1 MLTNNKIL
9 KFAQN
14 VMKSVG
20 PGHSES
26 VYQCALVSLFFTC
39 GIPAMTE
46 VFIPY
51 MVNGICVGMGRADIL
66 TNTYLIELKANQKE
80 NLHNVEQAKLQLIKY
95 LKAMHLQGASP
106 RKGIL
111 LLFNTPSN
119 GLYEKRITMINV
131 SHEDVLQSLKD
142 NDENGKI
149 LQNKKKNILD
159 ILNRF
164 NYINNSI

>member
-66 TNTYLIELKANQKE
+66 TNTHLIELKANQKE

-131 SHEDVLQSLKD
+131 SHEDVLQSFKD
-142 NDENGKI
+142 NDENGKM
-149 LQNKKKNILD
+149 LQKKTFLI
-159 ILNRF
+159 F
-164 NYINNSI
+164 